1 MSSSANHFDTSHNI
15 PHVLKDA
22 GYFIN
27 IIGLALSSIQY
38 NIRLRESNEML
49 TIQYEKVKESEK
61 MKDEFINIAAHE
73 LRTPIQPILGLSDI
87 IYTKVKDEELHE
99 LLDIIIRNAKR
110 LQRLTNNLLD
120 ITKIESQSLL
130 LKKEK
135 LNLNILISEVLKD
148 YVNKQKN
155 QQKIE
160 IVYDFKHKEDINI
173 EADRDRL
180 VQVIRNL
187 LDNAL
192 KFTTQNQQM
201 IFVSIDKNKE
211 GKEKEEEVIVSVK
224 DTGEGISDKVLY
236 KLFTKF
242 ATSDPTT
249 GTGLGLYI
257 CKKIIEA
264 HGGRIWG
271 VNNLDGKGALFKFT
285 LPVKLK

>member
-1 MSSSANHFDTSHNI
+1 MC
-15 PHVLKDA
+15 
-22 GYFIN
+22 
-27 IIGLALSSIQY
+27 
-38 NIRLRESNEML
+38 
-49 TIQYEKVKESEK
+49 
-61 MKDEFINIAAHE
+61 
-73 LRTPIQPILGLSDI
+73 
-87 IYTKVKDEELHE
+87 
-99 LLDIIIRNAKR
+99 
-110 LQRLTNNLLD
+110 
-120 ITKIESQSLL
+120 
-130 LKKEK
+130 
-135 LNLNILISEVLKD
+135 
-148 YVNKQKN
+148 KQKK
-155 QQKIE
+155 QQKIK
-160 IVYDFKHKEDINI
+160 IVYDFKHKEDIII

-192 KFTTQNQQM
+192 KFTTNQNQQM

-211 GKEKEEEVIVSVK
+211 GKEEEEVIVSVK

-257 CKKIIEA
+257 CKNIIEA

>member
-1 MSSSANHFDTSHNI
+1 M
-15 PHVLKDA
+15 
-22 GYFIN
+22 
-27 IIGLALSSIQY
+27 
-38 NIRLRESNEML
+38 
-49 TIQYEKVKESEK
+49 
-61 MKDEFINIAAHE
+61 
-73 LRTPIQPILGLSDI
+73 
-87 IYTKVKDEELHE
+87 
-99 LLDIIIRNAKR
+99 
-110 LQRLTNNLLD
+110 LD

-180 VQVIRNL
+180 VQVIHNL

-201 IFVSIDKNKE
+201 IFVSIDKKNE
-211 GKEKEEEVIVSVK
+211 GKEEEVIVSVK
-224 DTGEGISDKVLY
+224 DTGEGISDKILS

-257 CKKIIEA
+257 CKNIIEA